1 VEPDRAISRLNRAFL
16 AGHSGATEK
25 TPFAARECS
34 MLMFR
39 ERCNYAAMPSR
50 RSEGVYVECGPI
62 SDLMKPDL
70 EATVRLASK
79 INRKGDSMKG
89 QIPAFVFAVCIASLV
104 PTVVPTA
111 QAKAPIRECSASPG
125 KTQGHWSWRLIDGRK
140 CWYAGKAVI
149 AKASLRWPAAAQARA
164 AQAKA
169 AEARTVDA
177 KTVDVKAGNLTAADV
192 KAAQAR
198 PAPTTVGVAT
208 EKRGNPMDAQ
218 ARMLDDD
225 SFESRWRARVSTE

>member
-1 VEPDRAISRLNRAFL
+1 
-16 AGHSGATEK
+16 
-25 TPFAARECS
+25 
-34 MLMFR
+34 
-39 ERCNYAAMPSR
+39 
-50 RSEGVYVECGPI
+50 
-62 SDLMKPDL
+62 
-70 EATVRLASK
+70 
-79 INRKGDSMKG
+79 MKG
-89 QIPAFVFAVCIASLV
+89 QIPAFLFAVGVASLV
-104 PTVVPTA
+104 PTVVPVA

-149 AKASLRWPAAAQARA
+149 AKASLRWPAT

-169 AEARTVDA
+169 VQAKVVEAKADVKAPDAKAVDA
-177 KTVDVKAGNLTAADV
+177 KPADAKAGTLTSADF

-198 PAPTTVGVAT
+198 PAPTTNGVAT

-225 SFESRWRARVSTE
+225 SFESRWRARVNTE

>member
-1 VEPDRAISRLNRAFL
+1 VRPDF
-16 AGHSGATEK
+16 
-25 TPFAARECS
+25 
-34 MLMFR
+34 
-39 ERCNYAAMPSR
+39 
-50 RSEGVYVECGPI
+50 GPHETGFGGDSPTHI
-62 SDLMKPDL
+62 
-70 EATVRLASK
+70 K

-89 QIPAFVFAVCIASLV
+89 QIPAFLFAVCIASLV

-111 QAKAPIRECSASPG
+111 QAKAPIKECSASPG

-149 AKASLRWPAAAQARA
+149 AKASLRWPAAAP

-169 AEARTVDA
+169 AQGKNA
-177 KTVDVKAGNLTAADV
+177 DVKAGNLTPADV

-198 PAPTTVGVAT
+198 SAPTTVGVMT

-225 SFESRWRARVSTE
+225 SFESRWRARVSTD